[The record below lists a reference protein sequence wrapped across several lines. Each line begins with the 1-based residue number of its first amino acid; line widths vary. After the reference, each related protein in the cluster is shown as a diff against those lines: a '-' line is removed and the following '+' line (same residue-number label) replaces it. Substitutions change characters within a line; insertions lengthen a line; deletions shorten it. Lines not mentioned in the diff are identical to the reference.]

1 VTLSSKNVRTV
12 TVLLNDTMF
21 DLDQPVV
28 IRAGTSTLFSNRI
41 ARSVAT
47 LARTLQERGDTNL
60 VFSAR

>member
-1 VTLSSKNVRTV
+1 
-12 TVLLNDTMF
+12 
-21 DLDQPVV
+21 VV

-60 VFSAR
+60 VFSAEVTVTQP